1 MRTGTVLAGLLLC
14 GGLALAANAL
24 AADRAPLV
32 IAEQGSFAAG
42 GTVIDAREPYN
53 PLKPTVASQT
63 LHGDHAYVFF
73 QIPEKARKYPLVFL
87 HGAGQSA
94 RTWETTPDG
103 REGCTGQGSPQGPG
117 KRHRTG
123 ARAFRIFSCGAGT
136 VCILWISRGV
146 VTLDAALFP
155 QKSRPCRTNN
165 SGSDS
170 FAWDCGRNFF
180 RGRSLPG
187 ERKR

>member
-1 MRTGTVLAGLLLC
+1 MRAEKCLAGLLLC
-14 GGLALAANAL
+14 GGLAFATGTW
-24 AADRAPLV
+24 AADRAPIV
-32 IAEQGSFAAG
+32 ITEQGSFAAG

-73 QIPEKARKYPLVFL
+73 QTSFSRFRKRPENIHL
-87 HGAGQSA
+87 SS
-94 RTWETTPDG
+94 
-103 REGCTGQGSPQGPG
+103 CTGQGSPQGPG

-155 QKSRPCRTNN
+155 QKSRQCRTNN

-187 ERKR
+187 ERNR